1 MKNALLCAVAGVL
14 LLAFGVLGWLA
25 FHYHTRAVAA
35 DGKISQLTSDNTLQA
50 TTIATQALTFQ
61 TFNRLAATSQQHAT
75 QVASASE
82 EKIIEYRTIL
92 QKEAVPV
99 CSQLVPA
106 SVADRLY
113 DYADRLRS
121 GAVSGTVAN
130 ADGAGTGSAAARTL
144 TYCQAVLWIDPLLS
158 AIDKANDQ
166 LAGIRA
172 EDAQRASAVRT
183 GPRQSPAS

>member
-1 MKNALLCAVAGVL
+1 MKNALLSISAGVL

-25 FHYHTRAVAA
+25 FHWHTKAVTQASE
-35 DGKISQLTSDNTLQA
+35 ISQLKSDNTLQA
-50 TTIATQALTFQ
+50 STLATQSLTFQ
-61 TFNRLAATSQQHAT
+61 TFNRLAAASQQHAT
-75 QVASASE
+75 KTTTASE

-92 QKEAVPV
+92 KKEAVPV

-106 SVADRLY
+106 SVSDRLY

-121 GAVSGTVAN
+121 GAVPGAVTN
-130 ADGAGTGSAAARTL
+130 ADRASSGAATARTL

-158 AIDKANDQ
+158 TIDKANDQ

-172 EDAQRASAVRT
+172 EDAQRTAA
-183 GPRQSPAS
+183 PAAK

>member
-1 MKNALLCAVAGVL
+1 MKNAILSIAAGVL

-50 TTIATQALTFQ
+50 TTIATQSLTFE
-61 TFNRLAATSQQHAT
+61 TFNRLAAASQQHAT
-75 QVASASE
+75 ETTTASE
-82 EKIIEYRTIL
+82 EKTIEYRTIL
-92 QKEAVPV
+92 KKEAVPV

-106 SVADRLY
+106 SVSDRLY

-121 GAVSGTVAN
+121 GAVSGPVAD
-130 ADGAGTGSAAARTL
+130 ADRAGTGSAAARTL

-172 EDAQRASAVRT
+172 EDAQRTAT
-183 GPRQSPAS
+183 PAAK